1 MGFRGCHCRGVRGSF
16 HSNKTR
22 RSETV
27 KRGLLREKFRETLE
41 IPTIN
46 EILILDMCRHLLSG
60 EELLDG
66 VDVPVIDCSV

>member
-1 MGFRGCHCRGVRGSF
+1 MGFRGCHCRGVGGSF

-27 KRGLLREKFRETLE
+27 KRGLREKFRETFKE